1 MKKAYV
7 LIQDFNAPY
16 VVATGMAHK
25 PSKIM
30 IKKYRKGDIIYGEM
44 KTTNGKPSIVLV
56 NGVIPIPAT
65 MLNEVLTKTIS
76 GADGQKTAVT
86 KNLDTSATKTVVVK
100 KATSRYLDAGIIGA
114 VVGGIAAFLIEKQNW
129 IPANPKNKLYGALV
143 GAGLGMYMI
152 YRKK

>member
-16 VVATGMAHK
+16 VIATGMAHK

-30 IKKYRKGDIIYGEM
+30 VKKYRKGDIVYGEM
-44 KTTNGKPSIVLV
+44 KTTNGKPSIVLIK
-56 NGVIPIPAT
+56 GVIPIPAT

-76 GADGQKTAVT
+76 GADGAKANTKT
-86 KNLDTSATKTVVVK
+86 LDTSATKTVVVK
-100 KATSRYLDAGIIGA
+100 KPTSRYMDAGIIGA
-114 VVGGIAAFLIEKQNW
+114 IFGGVAAFLIERQNW

-143 GAGLGMYMI
+143 GAGLGMYMV

>member
-30 IKKYRKGDIIYGEM
+30 IKKYKKGEIIYGEM

-56 NGVIPIPAT
+56 KGVIPIPAT
-65 MLNEVLTKTIS
+65 MLNEVITKTIS
-76 GADGQKTAVT
+76 GVSGEKSTETKQTQNNKVVTIKKTNT
-86 KNLDTSATKTVVVK
+86 
-100 KATSRYLDAGIIGA
+100 RYMDAGIFGAVIGA
-114 VVGGIAAFLIEKQNW
+114 VAVYLFEKQGW
-129 IPANPKNKLYGALV
+129 LQPNPKNKLYGALG
-143 GAGLGMYMI
+143 GAVLGMYMV

>member
-30 IKKYRKGDIIYGEM
+30 IKKYKKGEIIYGEM

-56 NGVIPIPAT
+56 KGVIPIPAT
-65 MLNEVLTKTIS
+65 MLNEVITKTIS
-76 GADGQKTAVT
+76 GVSGEKSTETKQTQNNKVVTIKKTNT
-86 KNLDTSATKTVVVK
+86 
-100 KATSRYLDAGIIGA
+100 RYMDAGIFGAVIGA
-114 VVGGIAAFLIEKQNW
+114 ISVYLFEKQGW
-129 IPANPKNKLYGALV
+129 LQPNPKNKLYGALG
-143 GAGLGMYMI
+143 GAVLGMYMV

>member
-30 IKKYRKGDIIYGEM
+30 IKKYKKGEIIYGEM

-56 NGVIPIPAT
+56 KGVIPIPAT
-65 MLNEVLTKTIS
+65 MLNEVITKTIS
-76 GADGQKTAVT
+76 GVSGEKSTETKQTQNNKVVTIKKTNT
-86 KNLDTSATKTVVVK
+86 
-100 KATSRYLDAGIIGA
+100 RYMDAGIFGAVIGA
-114 VVGGIAAFLIEKQNW
+114 ISVYLFEKQGW
-129 IPANPKNKLYGALV
+129 LQPNPKNKLYGALG
-143 GAGLGMYMI
+143 GAVLGMYI
-152 YRKK
+152 VYRKK

>member
-7 LIQDFNAPY
+7 LIRDFNAPY

-30 IKKYRKGDIIYGEM
+30 IKRYKKGEIIYGEM

-56 NGVIPIPAT
+56 KGVIPIPAT
-65 MLNEVLTKTIS
+65 MLNEVVTKTIS
-76 GADGQKTAVT
+76 GVSGEKSTETKQTQNNKVVTIKKTNTRYMDSGIFGAV
-86 KNLDTSATKTVVVK
+86 
-100 KATSRYLDAGIIGA
+100 IGA
-114 VVGGIAAFLIEKQNW
+114 VATYLFEKQGW
-129 IPANPKNKLYGALV
+129 LQPNPKNKLYGALG
-143 GAGLGMYMI
+143 GAVLGMYMV

>member
-30 IKKYRKGDIIYGEM
+30 IKKYKKGEIIYGEM
-44 KTTNGKPSIVLV
+44 KTTNGKPSIVLIK
-56 NGVIPIPAT
+56 GVIPIPAT
-65 MLNEVLTKTIS
+65 MLNEVVTKTIS
-76 GADGQKTAVT
+76 GVSGEKSKEVNVKGGSKVVT
-86 KNLDTSATKTVVVK
+86 VK
-100 KATSRYLDAGIIGA
+100 KTNTRYMDAGIFGAIIGG
-114 VVGGIAAFLIEKQNW
+114 VGAYLFEKQGW
-129 IPANPKNKLYGALV
+129 LQPNPKNKLYGALA
-143 GAGLGMYMI
+143 GAVLGMYMV

>member
-30 IKKYRKGDIIYGEM
+30 IKKYKKGEIIYGEM

-56 NGVIPIPAT
+56 KGVIPIPAT
-65 MLNEVLTKTIS
+65 MLNEVITKTIS
-76 GADGQKTAVT
+76 GVSGEKSTETKQPQNNKVVTIKKTNT
-86 KNLDTSATKTVVVK
+86 
-100 KATSRYLDAGIIGA
+100 RYMDAGIFGAVIGA
-114 VVGGIAAFLIEKQNW
+114 ISVYLFEKQGW
-129 IPANPKNKLYGALV
+129 LQPNPKNKLYGALG
-143 GAGLGMYMI
+143 GAVLGMYMV

>member
-25 PSKIM
+25 PSKIL
-30 IKKYRKGDIIYGEM
+30 IKKYKKGEIIYGEM

-56 NGVIPIPAT
+56 KGVIPIPAT
-65 MLNEVLTKTIS
+65 MLNEVVTKTIS
-76 GADGQKTAVT
+76 GVSGEKSKDVKVNESSKVVT
-86 KNLDTSATKTVVVK
+86 VK
-100 KATSRYLDAGIIGA
+100 KTNTRYMDAGIFGAVIGA
-114 VVGGIAAFLIEKQNW
+114 ISLYLFEKQGW
-129 IPANPKNKLYGALV
+129 IQPSPKNKLYGALG
-143 GAGLGMYMI
+143 GAVLGMYMV